1 MPLRHEIPLC
11 LRTAYLAM
19 HRQTSA
25 RLQELGITA
34 DQFVCLL
41 VLNEHASMIQRELV
55 ERTNS
60 DQNTIRAMLVLL
72 EKRKLVQRKP
82 HAEDKRALM
91 VGLTPKGRKICAQ
104 AFELLSPVHGLMS
117 ASLSKGETATLR
129 ALLGKLTGALTPS
142 SDDE

>member
-19 HRQTSA
+19 HRQTTA

-41 VLNEHASMIQRELV
+41 VLSQYDSMIQRELV

-72 EKRKLVQRKP
+72 ERRKLVQRKSHP
-82 HAEDKRALM
+82 EDKRALM
-91 VGLTPKGRKICAQ
+91 VGLTSKGRKTCAQ
-104 AFELLSPVHGLMS
+104 AFELLSPVHGLMA
-117 ASLSKGETATLR
+117 ASLSKDETAILR
-129 ALLGKLTGALTPS
+129 SLLGKLSGALTPS
-142 SDDE
+142 SDE